1 MKLLIC
7 ASEYYP
13 HGAGIGNVAYYIVSQ
28 LQKMGVSCTACS
40 PTGPDIKLGSSSMI
54 AKYGRLGLLYY
65 WYQVSRYFRQRHE
78 NYDVVWLHN
87 PLFIQNNPLQKSL
100 ITIHTT
106 SHEKT
111 ISKSCPLYL
120 HIYYKASSIIE
131 KHCLTR
137 NGLSNARFTAVS
149 PHVLEELIEIGIE
162 QERITYIP
170 NGVDTGRFK
179 PSTNKKEL
187 RKKFDLPENELI
199 LLSMGKIAERK
210 EPNKLIEVFSLIE
223 NSMKYGI
230 FKSPQDKVVAE
241 ILIDEKTVTA
251 EVINPIDT
259 NVFKHLRRLDRTIQ
273 WVRGYQDP
281 FEAYVERLKDV
292 SKKPLSD
299 EESGL
304 GLTRIA
310 YEGKAI
316 VDFFLSEENLLNV
329 SAVSN
334 S

>member
-1 MKLLIC
+1 MK
-7 ASEYYP
+7 
-13 HGAGIGNVAYYIVSQ
+13 
-28 LQKMGVSCTACS
+28 
-40 PTGPDIKLGSSSMI
+40 
-54 AKYGRLGLLYY
+54 
-65 WYQVSRYFRQRHE
+65 
-78 NYDVVWLHN
+78 
-87 PLFIQNNPLQKSL
+87 KSL
-100 ITIHTT
+100 KLIV
-106 SHEKT
+106 E
-111 ISKSCPLYL
+111 
-120 HIYYKASSIIE
+120 AEWDEIE
-131 KHCLTR
+131 KAR
-137 NGLSNARFTAVS
+137 NKCSRFLRSHGLASDSVQAFTMVVS
-149 PHVLEELIEIGIE
+149 E
-162 QERITYIP
+162 
-170 NGVDTGRFK
+170 
-179 PSTNKKEL
+179 
-187 RKKFDLPENELI
+187 
-199 LLSMGKIAERK
+199 
-210 EPNKLIEVFSLIE
+210 LIE